1 MLSFKDRL
9 KEPSTYAGIGLII
22 QGVVNIWIKKG
33 GDSSD
38 WATVGA
44 GFAAIFLP
52 EKTTYEQATLR

>member
-52 EKTTYEQATLR
+52 EKTTYE